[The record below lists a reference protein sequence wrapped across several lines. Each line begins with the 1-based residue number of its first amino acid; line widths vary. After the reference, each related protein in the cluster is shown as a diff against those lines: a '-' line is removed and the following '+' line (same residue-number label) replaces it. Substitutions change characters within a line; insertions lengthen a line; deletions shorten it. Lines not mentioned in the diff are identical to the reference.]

1 MERGVGGL
9 VARMTPALGIPALAI
24 PALLALCAL
33 VLAPALPRAGEAAAQ
48 PTGGIRGVVVDARS
62 GIPLPGMQVSVEP
75 EAGAAG
81 GALLRA
87 GVTDSAGRFAFA
99 ALPPARY
106 LVRVRSLGFAPSV
119 SFVRVEHAVLDLR
132 IEAAS
137 LAVTLETVRA
147 RARAAERDRFEARPN
162 VGVLRVTRRALASVP
177 AVGEADV
184 LRAVQLLP
192 GVAARNDF
200 TAGYNVRGGEADQNL
215 VLLDGH
221 PIYNPFHLGGL
232 FGTFID
238 EGVSDIQLLTGG
250 FNARYG
256 GRLSSVLDVRSARPE
271 REGVHGAAGVSLLAS
286 HAMAGSVRRD
296 RRAGWTVA
304 ARRTYADKLASLFTS
319 QSLPYH
325 FVDAQLHGWHAVGAA
340 GELALTAY
348 AGRDLLDGSFA
359 QLGDSASSGGG
370 DFRFNWG
377 NTLLGATLRYP
388 THTFGDSGRVE
399 LRVSDS
405 RFSTALDLGSGSLL
419 LRNHVAE
426 QQLQATVRGGS
437 ERRIWRVGGLAT
449 HVGTTYDAQSRQM
462 DAALFRLAQSPW
474 TLGGFAEGTWRPTRR
489 LMLEGGG
496 RVEGVSGTGWI
507 GVSPRAS
514 AKLFLN
520 RDLALTLA
528 AGRYTQWMHS
538 LAREDIPVRIFDF
551 WVASDRGIPV
561 SRADHFMAGI
571 EQWLSPTRFVR
582 VEGYFKH
589 YPRLL
594 DANPTNDPTRR
605 GDEFLPQTGRSFGV
619 DLMAQQLE
627 AGPFS
632 GWVAY
637 SFSVAQRTTG
647 SLRYYPGHDRRH
659 NMNVVAS
666 WHTGA
671 GYVVSS
677 RLGLAT
683 GTPYTDIVGQLVRRS
698 YDVGRNRWDTAVST
712 RSLEPI
718 GGPRNGVRLPFFQR
732 LDASVTRR
740 IPWRGAT
747 LVPFISVVNVYNARN
762 VFTYTFDYTTNP
774 PTRTSLSQFPVL
786 PALGLTVEF

>member
-1 MERGVGGL
+1 
-9 VARMTPALGIPALAI
+9 MTAAALFT
-24 PALLALCAL
+24 LALS
-33 VLAPALPRAGEAAAQ
+33 PALPLTGQAAAQ
-48 PTGGIRGVVVDARS
+48 QAGGIRGLVIDS
-62 GIPLPGMQVSVEP
+62 KTGIPLGGMQVSIEP
-75 EAGAAG
+75 EPGAPAA
-81 GALLRA
+81 ALPRA
-87 GVTDSAGRFAFA
+87 GVTDSAGRFAFS
-99 ALPPARY
+99 ALAPARY
-106 LVRVRSLGFAPSV
+106 LVRVRSLGFAPGAA
-119 SFVRVEHAVLDLR
+119 FVRVDQEVVEVR
-132 IEAAS
+132 IEATS

-162 VGVLRVTRRALASVP
+162 VGVLSITRRALASVP

-238 EGVSDIQLLTGG
+238 EAVGDIQLLTGG

-271 REGVHGAAGVSLLAS
+271 REGLHGTAGVSLLAS
-286 HAMAGSVRRD
+286 HATLGSVRRD
-296 RRAGWTVA
+296 ASAGWTVA
-304 ARRTYADKLASLFTS
+304 ARRTYADKLASLFTT

-325 FVDAQLHGWHAVGAA
+325 FVDAQLHGWHAVGTG

-359 QLGDSASSGGG
+359 QLGDSSSSGGG

-388 THTFGDSGRVE
+388 AHALGDSGRVE
-399 LRVSDS
+399 LRASDS
-405 RFSTALDLGSGSLL
+405 RFSTGLDLGSGALL
-419 LRNHVAE
+419 LNNRVGE
-426 QQLQATVRGGS
+426 QQLQATLRGGS
-437 ERRIWRVGGLAT
+437 SRRIWRAGAIAS
-449 HVGTTYDAQSRQM
+449 HVGTTYDALSQQV
-462 DAALFRLAQSPW
+462 DAALFRLDQSPW
-474 TLGGFAEGTWRPTRR
+474 TLGGFAEGTWRPTTR
-489 LMLEGGG
+489 LIVEGGA

-514 AKLFLN
+514 AKLFVN
-520 RDLALTLA
+520 PDLALTVA

-551 WVASDRGIPV
+551 WIASDSAVPV
-561 SRADHFMAGI
+561 SRADHFVAGI

-582 VEGYFKH
+582 VEGYYKR

-594 DANPTNDPTRR
+594 DVNPTNDPTRR
-605 GDEFLPQTGRSFGV
+605 GDEFLPQAGRSFGV

-627 AGPFS
+627 SGAFS

-666 WHTGA
+666 WRTER

-677 RLGLAT
+677 RLGFGT

-698 YDVGRNRWDTAVST
+698 YDVARNRWDTAVST
-712 RSLEPI
+712 RALEPI
-718 GGPRNGVRLPFFQR
+718 GGPRNGARLPVFQR

-740 IPWRGAT
+740 IPWRGMT
-747 LVPFISVVNVYNARN
+747 LVPFLSVVNVYNARN

-774 PTRTSLSQFPVL
+774 PTRTSLSQFPIL
-786 PALGLTVEF
+786 PAVGVTVEF